1 MTLLG
6 GNPAF
11 NPCYWSRLDFMSLED
26 IDKKFEEL
34 VSRVDKRFEEL
45 GKKLEDR
52 FSYPAS
58 SQPKPKPSR
67 TRDSIFWGAA
77 MMVVGLVLLANHF
90 HWLSEDVPVIPTVL
104 ILLGLY
110 LILENR

>member
-1 MTLLG
+1 
-6 GNPAF
+6 
-11 NPCYWSRLDFMSLED
+11 MSLEN

-34 VSRVDKRFEEL
+34 LSQVDKRFEDL

-52 FSYPAS
+52 FSYHAEAPS
-58 SQPKPKPSR
+58 KPHPR
-67 TRDSIFWGAA
+67 RARDGIFWGLAL
-77 MMVVGLVLLANHF
+77 VIVGLVILANHF
-90 HWLSEDVPVIPTVL
+90 HWMHDDVPVIPTVF